1 MLHPSPILVLV
12 SVTFWPWIHSLYMSM
27 ALLILILLKYSS
39 GIDGINAK
47 FFKNTQMYSTI
58 IMPKFLRSHW
68 SRA

>member
-1 MLHPSPILVLV
+1 
-12 SVTFWPWIHSLYMSM
+12 MSM